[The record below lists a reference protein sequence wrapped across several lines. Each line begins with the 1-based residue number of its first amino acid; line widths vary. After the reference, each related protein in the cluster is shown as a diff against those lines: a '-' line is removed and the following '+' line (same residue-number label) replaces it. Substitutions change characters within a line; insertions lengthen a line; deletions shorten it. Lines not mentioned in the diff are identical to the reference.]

1 MTAIDFLLTLLIF
14 VLGSLISAVVL
25 AFLGFFTIK
34 RMISKGMESEEVK
47 QFKEALDSLG
57 KELGRLKDQFD
68 KLFNKGSGSYVA

>member
-34 RMISKGMESEEVK
+34 RMISRGMESEEVK
-47 QFKEALDSLG
+47 QFKEALDSLV
-57 KELGRLKDQFD
+57 KELERLKDRFD
-68 KLFNKGSGSYVA
+68 RFFNNKGANPS